1 MPRFYTDDLDIDV
14 DEYLSA
20 CSPRE
25 IKKLINKLVE
35 EGHIT
40 KSDILSE
47 TKMSAGEHVYENKLD
62 KLHGKWNRLSKEDEE
77 MIIKIADK
85 F

>member
-1 MPRFYTDDLDIDV
+1 MPSFNTDDLDIDA

-25 IKKLINKLVE
+25 IKELINELVE
-35 EGHIT
+35 GGYIR

-47 TKMSAGEHVYENKLD
+47 TKMSAGEQVYENKLD

-77 MIIKIADK
+77 TIIKIADK

>member
-1 MPRFYTDDLDIDV
+1 MPKFYTDDLDIDAN
-14 DEYLSA
+14 EYLSA
-20 CSPRE
+20 CSTSD
-25 IKKLINKLVE
+25 IKELIDTLVE
-35 EGHIT
+35 DGYIR

-77 MIIKIADK
+77 TIIKIADK